1 MISALGRTSMIL
13 TLIISTGN
21 GGFQVNEPGDE
32 RFPKPQFGHERWW
45 LPALQVFLDF
55 VCLQSTTSHHCVE
68 LNLIQGRSW
77 RFRHMIGML
86 SVFPMSFMVLIYL
99 ETACLLPSTKSKL
112 QSDAHNLIA
121 MYQFSGLDV
130 TSIIELE
137 AFLIIFRV

>member
-1 MISALGRTSMIL
+1 
-13 TLIISTGN
+13 
-21 GGFQVNEPGDE
+21 
-32 RFPKPQFGHERWW
+32 
-45 LPALQVFLDF
+45 
-55 VCLQSTTSHHCVE
+55 
-68 LNLIQGRSW
+68 
-77 RFRHMIGML
+77 MIGML

-112 QSDAHNLIA
+112 QSDAYNLIA